1 MSISDAQKK
10 YEKKRAMSCK
20 VYAVK
25 YTSSEQ
31 SEIDRINLYL
41 EKTKQSANSYIKSL
55 IKADLDEKEFM
66 IDTTDTDTDTTD
78 TAQPQEPDT

>member
-1 MSISDAQKK
+1 MAISEAQKK
-10 YEKKRAMSCK
+10 YEKKRSKSCK

-41 EKTKQSANSYIKSL
+41 KDTKQSANTYIKNL
-55 IKADLDEKEFM
+55 IKADLDSKNISYLEEK
-66 IDTTDTDTDTTD
+66 
-78 TAQPQEPDT
+78 